1 LRGRVLRLIAS
12 RFVFFAILAAAA
24 CDDAPTTPSPTADP
38 PAAVA
43 VTETFEETVPV
54 GGSIFYSFSVPLNG
68 TVHIRL
74 ANVGGSGVPSTVWLG
89 VGIGSPSGTECS
101 TTNVV
106 NTAAGETPQITGT
119 YAPGVYCAKVSDIG
133 NLLSPANFTVVIGH
147 P

>member
-1 LRGRVLRLIAS
+1 ML
-12 RFVFFAILAAAA
+12 FATLALCA
-24 CDDAPTTPSPTADP
+24 CGDDAPTTPTPTTDP

-68 TVHIRL
+68 TVQIRL
-74 ANVGGSGVPSTVWLG
+74 ASVGGSGVPSTVWLG

-106 NTAAGETPQITGT
+106 NTAAGDTPQITGT

>member
-1 LRGRVLRLIAS
+1 MCTAG
-12 RFVFFAILAAAA
+12 A
-24 CDDAPTTPSPTADP
+24 CDDAPTTPTTTADP

-43 VTETFEETVPV
+43 VTETFEETVSV

-68 TVHIRL
+68 TVEIRL
-74 ANVGGSGVPSTVWLG
+74 ASVGGSGVPPTVWLG

-101 TTNVV
+101 TTTVV
-106 NTAAGETPQITGT
+106 NTAAGETPQLTGT

-133 NLLSPANFTVVIGH
+133 NLLSPATFSVVIGH